1 MLFHINTA
9 YQSIYWKTIFMI
21 EFGKEYFN
29 KPYYFYLKDRGDKI
43 SVYYSVSDTI
53 TESRKKDEEL
63 EFDKEDAEKIKKII
77 SKLFSVGKKL
87 PKNKLE
93 RMLKSIKSKKEKEG
107 GEIDELVNSDGAMMG
122 SNVPILNQRLVT
134 KNTMDQTV
142 RMTRGNVWPFVRV
155 YYGESEEAQENTI
168 NEIDQSESFGYE
180 ETEDA
185 PTYKI
190 ANKILKKMGVKDP
203 VERQKRTERLG
214 FDPDLDDQLEVEKE
228 HGECEDCFTK
238 RRLAELEE
246 AQMKKMIDEILLGG
260 KSKNKDLVKKFKD
273 EQHTKDD
280 GPISKILKRN
290 IESIKKI
297 AEKEGISIHKLMK
310 HFKDSE

>member
-43 SVYYSVSDTI
+43 SVYYSVSNTI

-63 EFDKEDAEKIKKII
+63 EFNKKDADRIKKFI
-77 SKLFSVGKKL
+77 SKLFGSGKKI
-87 PKNKLE
+87 PKSQLDK
-93 RMLKSIKSKKEKEG
+93 MLKSMKSKGNKEG
-107 GEIDELVNSDGAMMG
+107 GEIDELVKADGSMMG

-142 RMTRGNVWPFVRV
+142 KMTTGNVWPFVRM
-155 YYGESEEAQENTI
+155 YFWESEDDQENPIIENDLMATFGGPETSGATSYEEA
-168 NEIDQSESFGYE
+168 NEIIYD
-180 ETEDA
+180 
-185 PTYKI
+185 
-190 ANKILKKMGVKDP
+190 MGVEDP
-203 VERQKRTERLG
+203 IERQTRTERLG
-214 FDPDLDDQLEVEKE
+214 FDPELDKQLDYEQEV
-228 HGECEDCFTK
+228 GECEDCFVKK
-238 RRLAELEE
+238 RLTELGE
-246 AQMKKMIDEILLGG
+246 AQMRQMVDEILLGK
-260 KSKNKDLVKKFKD
+260 KSKNKDLVKQFKD
-273 EQHTKDD
+273 EQNAKDES
-280 GPISKILKRN
+280 PISKILKRN

>member
-1 MLFHINTA
+1 
-9 YQSIYWKTIFMI
+9 MI
-21 EFGKEYFN
+21 EFGKEYFD

-43 SVYYSVSDTI
+43 SVYYSVSNTI

-63 EFDKEDAEKIKKII
+63 EFDKEDAEKIKKLI

-87 PKNKLE
+87 PKNKVE
-93 RMLKSIKSKKEKEG
+93 KMLKSIKSKKEQEG
-107 GEIDELVNSDGAMMG
+107 GEIDELVKADGSMMG
-122 SNVPILNQRLVT
+122 SNVPILNQALVT

-142 RMTRGNVWPFVRV
+142 RMTRGNTFPFVRV
-155 YYGESEEAQENTI
+155 YYGESEEDDTEKLLD
-168 NEIDQSESFGYE
+168 EVDQSESFGFE
-180 ETEDA
+180 ETEDSR
-185 PTYKI
+185 TYDE
-190 ANKILKKMGVKDP
+190 ANEILKQMGVEDP
-203 VERQKRTERLG
+203 IERQERTERLG
-214 FDPDLDDQLEVEKE
+214 FDPELDKQLDIEKKL
-228 HGECEDCFTK
+228 GKCKNCFTK

-246 AQMKKMIDEILLGG
+246 AQMKKMIDEILLG
-260 KSKNKDLVKKFKD
+260 KKTKNKDLVKKFKD
-273 EQHTKDD
+273 EQNTKDE

>member
-1 MLFHINTA
+1 
-9 YQSIYWKTIFMI
+9 MI

-43 SVYYSVSDTI
+43 SVYYSVSNTI

-63 EFDKEDAEKIKKII
+63 EFDKKDSDRIKKFI
-77 SKLFSVGKKL
+77 SRLFDSGKKI
-87 PKNKLE
+87 PKSQLDK
-93 RMLKSIKSKKEKEG
+93 MLKTMKSKRKKEG
-107 GEIDELVNSDGAMMG
+107 GEIDELVKADGSMMG

-142 RMTRGNVWPFVRV
+142 KMTTGNVWPFVRM
-155 YYGESEEAQENTI
+155 YFWESEDDQDNSIIENDLSVSFGGAETSGATSYEEA
-168 NEIDQSESFGYE
+168 NEILYD
-180 ETEDA
+180 
-185 PTYKI
+185 
-190 ANKILKKMGVKDP
+190 MGVEDP
-203 VERQKRTERLG
+203 IERQERTERLG
-214 FDPDLDDQLEVEKE
+214 FDPDLDNQLDYEQEV
-228 HGECEDCFTK
+228 GECEDCFVKK
-238 RRLAELEE
+238 RLTELGE
-246 AQMKKMIDEILLGG
+246 AQMRQMVDEILLGK
-260 KSKNKDLVKKFKD
+260 KSKNKDLVKQFKD
-273 EQHTKDD
+273 EQNTKDE

>member
-1 MLFHINTA
+1 
-9 YQSIYWKTIFMI
+9 MI

-53 TESRKKDEEL
+53 TESRKNDDELAFDKKDE
-63 EFDKEDAEKIKKII
+63 DKVKEII
-77 SKLFSVGKKL
+77 SKLFKSDKKL
-87 PKNKLE
+87 PKSKID
-93 RMLKSIKSKKEKEG
+93 RMLKSIKTKEEKSG
-107 GEIDELVNSDGAMMG
+107 GEIDELVNADGSMMG
-122 SNVPILNQRLVT
+122 SNIPILNQRMVA

-155 YYGESEEAQENTI
+155 YYGESEEEQENTI
-168 NEIDQSESFGYE
+168 SEVDQSESFGYE

-185 PTYKI
+185 PSYEV
-190 ANKILKKMGVKDP
+190 ANNILKKMGVEDP
-203 VERQKRTERLG
+203 IERQERTERLG
-214 FDPDLDDQLEVEKE
+214 FDPVLDKDLKIEKKR
-228 HGECEDCFTK
+228 GRCKKCFVKK
-238 RRLAELEE
+238 RLVELEE
-246 AQMKKMIDEILLGG
+246 AQMVRMIDEILLGK
-260 KSKNKDLVKKFKD
+260 KSKNSDLVKKFKD
-273 EQHTKDD
+273 EQNTKDE

-290 IESIKKI
+290 IDSIKKI

>member
-43 SVYYSVSDTI
+43 SVYYSVSNTI

-63 EFDKEDAEKIKKII
+63 EFNKKDADRIKKFI
-77 SKLFSVGKKL
+77 SKLFDSGKKI
-87 PKNKLE
+87 PKSQLDK
-93 RMLKSIKSKKEKEG
+93 MLKSMKSKGNKEG
-107 GEIDELVNSDGAMMG
+107 GEIDELVKADGSMMG

-142 RMTRGNVWPFVRV
+142 KMTTGNVWPFVRM
-155 YYGESEEAQENTI
+155 YFWESEDDQENPIIENDLMATFGGPETSGATSYEEA
-168 NEIDQSESFGYE
+168 NEIIYD
-180 ETEDA
+180 
-185 PTYKI
+185 
-190 ANKILKKMGVKDP
+190 MGVEDP
-203 VERQKRTERLG
+203 IERQTRTERLG
-214 FDPDLDDQLEVEKE
+214 FDPELDKQLDYEQEV
-228 HGECEDCFTK
+228 GECEDCFVKK
-238 RRLAELEE
+238 RLTELGE
-246 AQMKKMIDEILLGG
+246 AQMRQMVDEILLGK
-260 KSKNKDLVKKFKD
+260 KSKNKDLVKQFKD
-273 EQHTKDD
+273 EQNAKDES
-280 GPISKILKRN
+280 PISKILKRN

>member
-1 MLFHINTA
+1 
-9 YQSIYWKTIFMI
+9 MI

-53 TESRKKDEEL
+53 TESRKNDDELAFDKKDE
-63 EFDKEDAEKIKKII
+63 DKVKEII
-77 SKLFSVGKKL
+77 SKLFKSDKKL
-87 PKNKLE
+87 PKSKID
-93 RMLKSIKSKKEKEG
+93 RMLKSIKTKEEKSG
-107 GEIDELVNSDGAMMG
+107 GEIDELVNADGSMMG
-122 SNVPILNQRLVT
+122 SNIPILNQRMVA

-155 YYGESEEAQENTI
+155 YYGESEEEQENTI
-168 NEIDQSESFGYE
+168 SEVDQSESFGYE

-185 PTYKI
+185 PSYEV
-190 ANKILKKMGVKDP
+190 ANNILKKMGVEDP
-203 VERQKRTERLG
+203 IERQERTERLG
-214 FDPDLDDQLEVEKE
+214 FDPVLDKDLKIEKKR
-228 HGECEDCFTK
+228 GRCKRCFVKK
-238 RRLAELEE
+238 RLVELEE
-246 AQMKKMIDEILLGG
+246 AQMVRMIDEILLGK
-260 KSKNKDLVKKFKD
+260 KSKNSDLVKKFKD
-273 EQHTKDD
+273 EQNTKDE

-290 IESIKKI
+290 IDSIKKI

>member
-1 MLFHINTA
+1 
-9 YQSIYWKTIFMI
+9 MI

-53 TESRKKDEEL
+53 TESRKNDDEL
-63 EFDKEDAEKIKKII
+63 AFDKKDADKIKEVI
-77 SKLFSVGKKL
+77 SKLFKSGKKL
-87 PKNKLE
+87 PKSKID
-93 RMLKSIKSKKEKEG
+93 RMLKSIKTKEKKSG
-107 GEIDELVNSDGAMMG
+107 GEIDELVNADGSMMG
-122 SNVPILNQRLVT
+122 SNIPILNQRMVA

-155 YYGESEEAQENTI
+155 YYGESEEEQENTI
-168 NEIDQSESFGYE
+168 SEVDQLESFGFK
-180 ETEDA
+180 ETKYA
-185 PTYKI
+185 KNYKEADHI
-190 ANKILKKMGVKDP
+190 MKSMGVEDP
-203 VERQKRTERLG
+203 IERQERVERLG
-214 FDPDLDDQLEVEKE
+214 FDPELDKQLKIEKK
-228 HGECEDCFTK
+228 HGKCKKCFTK

-246 AQMKKMIDEILLGG
+246 AQMRKMIDEILIDK
-260 KSKNKDLVKKFKD
+260 KSKNSDLVKKFKD
-273 EQHTKDD
+273 EQNTKDE

-290 IESIKKI
+290 IDSIKKI

>member
-1 MLFHINTA
+1 
-9 YQSIYWKTIFMI
+9 MI
-21 EFGKEYFN
+21 EFGKEYFD

-43 SVYYSVSDTI
+43 SVYYSVSNTI

-63 EFDKEDAEKIKKII
+63 EFDKEDAEKIKKLI

-87 PKNKLE
+87 PKNKVE
-93 RMLKSIKSKKEKEG
+93 KMLKSIKSKKEQEG
-107 GEIDELVNSDGAMMG
+107 GEIDELVKADGSMMG
-122 SNVPILNQRLVT
+122 SNVPILNQALVT

-142 RMTRGNVWPFVRV
+142 RMTRGNTFPFVRV
-155 YYGESEEAQENTI
+155 YYGESEEDDTEKLLD
-168 NEIDQSESFGYE
+168 EVDQSESFGFE
-180 ETEDA
+180 ETEDSR
-185 PTYKI
+185 TYDE
-190 ANKILKKMGVKDP
+190 ANEILKQMGVEDP
-203 VERQKRTERLG
+203 IERQERTERLG
-214 FDPDLDDQLEVEKE
+214 FDPELDKQLDIEKKL
-228 HGECEDCFTK
+228 GKCKNCFTK

-246 AQMKKMIDEILLGG
+246 AQMKKMIDEILLG
-260 KSKNKDLVKKFKD
+260 KKAKNKDLVKKFKD
-273 EQHTKDD
+273 EQNTKDE

>member
-43 SVYYSVSDTI
+43 SVYYSVSNTI

-63 EFDKEDAEKIKKII
+63 EFNKKDADRIKKFI
-77 SKLFSVGKKL
+77 SKLFDSGKKI
-87 PKNKLE
+87 PKSQLDK
-93 RMLKSIKSKKEKEG
+93 MLKSMKSKGNKEG
-107 GEIDELVNSDGAMMG
+107 GEIDELVKADGSMMG

-142 RMTRGNVWPFVRV
+142 KMTTGNVWPFVRM
-155 YYGESEEAQENTI
+155 YFWESEDDQENPIIENDLMATFGGPETSGATSYEEA
-168 NEIDQSESFGYE
+168 NEIIYD
-180 ETEDA
+180 
-185 PTYKI
+185 
-190 ANKILKKMGVKDP
+190 MGVEDP
-203 VERQKRTERLG
+203 IERQERTERLG
-214 FDPDLDDQLEVEKE
+214 FDPELDKQLDYEQEV
-228 HGECEDCFTK
+228 GECEDCFVKK
-238 RRLAELEE
+238 RLTELGE
-246 AQMKKMIDEILLGG
+246 AQMRQMVDEILLGK
-260 KSKNKDLVKKFKD
+260 KSKNKDLVKQFKD
-273 EQHTKDD
+273 EQNAKDES
-280 GPISKILKRN
+280 PISKILKRN

>member
-1 MLFHINTA
+1 
-9 YQSIYWKTIFMI
+9 MI

-53 TESRKKDEEL
+53 TESRKNDDELAFDKKDE
-63 EFDKEDAEKIKKII
+63 DKVKEII
-77 SKLFSVGKKL
+77 SKLFKSDKKL
-87 PKNKLE
+87 PKSKID
-93 RMLKSIKSKKEKEG
+93 RMLKSIKTKEEKSG
-107 GEIDELVNSDGAMMG
+107 GEIDELVNADGSMMG
-122 SNVPILNQRLVT
+122 SNIPILNQRMVA

-155 YYGESEEAQENTI
+155 YYGESEEEQENTI
-168 NEIDQSESFGYE
+168 SEVDQSESFGYE

-185 PTYKI
+185 KNYKE
-190 ANKILKKMGVKDP
+190 ADHILKSMGVEDP
-203 VERQKRTERLG
+203 IERQERVERLG
-214 FDPDLDDQLEVEKE
+214 FDPELDKQLKIEKK
-228 HGECEDCFTK
+228 HGKCKNCFTK

-246 AQMKKMIDEILLGG
+246 AQMRKMIDEILIDK
-260 KSKNKDLVKKFKD
+260 KSKNSDLVKKFKD
-273 EQHTKDD
+273 EQNTKDE

-290 IESIKKI
+290 IDSIKKI

>member
-1 MLFHINTA
+1 
-9 YQSIYWKTIFMI
+9 MI
-21 EFGKEYFN
+21 EFGKEYFD

-53 TESRKKDEEL
+53 SESRKQDEEL
-63 EFDKEDAEKIKKII
+63 EFDKEDAEKIKKLI

-87 PKNKLE
+87 PKNKVE
-93 RMLKSIKSKKEKEG
+93 KMLKSIKSKGEKQS
-107 GEIDELVNSDGAMMG
+107 GEIDELVNADGAMMG

-155 YYGESEEAQENTI
+155 YYGESEEEQENTI
-168 NEIDQSESFGYE
+168 SEIDVTGAFGEPEVENARSYE
-180 ETEDA
+180 EADEIFRDELGVED
-185 PTYKI
+185 PF
-190 ANKILKKMGVKDP
+190 
-203 VERQKRTERLG
+203 ERRDRVATFG
-214 FDPDLDDQLEVEKE
+214 FDPDLDKQLKFEKKV
-228 HGECEDCFTK
+228 GKCKNCFVKK
-238 RRLAELEE
+238 RLVELEE
-246 AQMKKMIDEILLGG
+246 AQMRRMIDEILLG
-260 KSKNKDLVKKFKD
+260 KQSKNKDLVKKFKD
-273 EQHTKDD
+273 EQNTKDE

>member
-1 MLFHINTA
+1 
-9 YQSIYWKTIFMI
+9 MI

-43 SVYYSVSDTI
+43 SVYYSVSNTI

-63 EFDKEDAEKIKKII
+63 EFDKKDADRIKKFI
-77 SKLFSVGKKL
+77 SRLFDSGKKI
-87 PKNKLE
+87 PKSQLDK
-93 RMLKSIKSKKEKEG
+93 MLKTMKSKRKKEG
-107 GEIDELVNSDGAMMG
+107 GEIDELVKADGSMMG

-142 RMTRGNVWPFVRV
+142 KMTTGNVWPFVRM
-155 YYGESEEAQENTI
+155 YFWESEDDQDNSIIENDLSVSFGGAETSGATSYEEA
-168 NEIDQSESFGYE
+168 NEILYD
-180 ETEDA
+180 
-185 PTYKI
+185 
-190 ANKILKKMGVKDP
+190 MGVEDP
-203 VERQKRTERLG
+203 IERQERTERLG
-214 FDPDLDDQLEVEKE
+214 FDPDLDNQLDYEQEV
-228 HGECEDCFTK
+228 GECEDCFVKK
-238 RRLAELEE
+238 RLTELGE
-246 AQMKKMIDEILLGG
+246 AQMRQMVDEILLGK
-260 KSKNKDLVKKFKD
+260 KSKNKDLVKQFKD
-273 EQHTKDD
+273 EQNTKDE

>member
-43 SVYYSVSDTI
+43 SVYYSVSNTI
-53 TESRKKDEEL
+53 TESRKEDEEL
-63 EFDKEDAEKIKKII
+63 EFDKEDAEKIKNLI
-77 SKLFSVGKKL
+77 SKLFNVGKKL
-87 PKNKLE
+87 PKNKLDS
-93 RMLKSIKSKKEKEG
+93 MLKSIKSKGKKEG
-107 GEIDELVNSDGAMMG
+107 GEIDELVKADGSMMG

-142 RMTRGNVWPFVRV
+142 KMTTGNVWPFVRM
-155 YYGESEEAQENTI
+155 YFWESEDDQDNSIIENDLSVSFGGAETSGATSYEEA
-168 NEIDQSESFGYE
+168 NEILYD
-180 ETEDA
+180 
-185 PTYKI
+185 
-190 ANKILKKMGVKDP
+190 MGVEDP
-203 VERQKRTERLG
+203 IERQERTERLG
-214 FDPDLDDQLEVEKE
+214 FDPDLDNQLDYEQEV
-228 HGECEDCFTK
+228 GECEDCFVKK
-238 RRLAELEE
+238 RLTELGE
-246 AQMKKMIDEILLGG
+246 AQMRQMVDEILLGK
-260 KSKNKDLVKKFKD
+260 KSKNKDLVKQFKD
-273 EQHTKDD
+273 EQNTKDE